1 MDDRVVTILGEASA
15 INAAAVLET
24 RLPEAD
30 FLDWL
35 SDIRADIPISKA
47 IRLARAWG
55 KQGVAQVKKNPFLL
69 LAVSDWKTVEA
80 IAEGLAIPKTD
91 VRRQIAA
98 LEAVLMG
105 QEGLE
110 GGSTLMPD
118 ARALQLAERLLG
130 CKPCPSVIDKAVRSG
145 AAIRLVGGLQPP
157 GAAHMEAACA
167 LHLLKLAP
175 QPPCSGRT
183 PKGRLADL
191 ITKYEGAQPFPLTE
205 RQREAIKKSHD
216 HRLLILA
223 GYAGSGKTTVL
234 KAICETQEA
243 IRRTPLIVTL
253 SGRAAQRAS
262 EATGRPAITV
272 ARFLLL
278 QEKSHSVLGADQV
291 LIADEASMIG
301 LVEFWRI
308 LRWLGDASLV
318 LCGDPA
324 QLPPVSPGVVFN
336 ALCASRSI
344 VSVVLDRVHRQDER
358 TGIPKFAERIRIG
371 LAPEMT
377 GFSGAE
383 PGVTFVPCS
392 KGDLCNEITRIGVE
406 ISRGGGTREEMQI
419 IAPTNAGIGHINDFF
434 HRRLVRRKPNLWP
447 HIEHIAEGE
456 PVIWTRNDPQRR
468 LTNGS
473 LGRIVK
479 IEGETILAELDGQL
493 HYLSPADR
501 QFIDLAWAISV
512 HKAQGSQWKRVI
524 IPIFESKIVDR
535 SLIYTALTRAQE
547 QVVFVGSYSSIR
559 RAVED
564 RAVADMRYCGFE
576 VWLNLAC
583 REQRRAQIAS
593 EASTRCAL
601 N

>member
-1 MDDRVVTILGEASA
+1 MTILGEASA
-15 INAAAVLET
+15 LNAAAVLET
-24 RLPEAD
+24 RLPEVD

-35 SDIRADIPISKA
+35 SDIRAKIPVSKA

-55 KQGVAQVKKNPFLL
+55 KQGVDQVKNNPFLL
-69 LAVSDWKTVEA
+69 LAVSDWTTVEA
-80 IAEGLAIPKTD
+80 IAEGLAIPKID

-105 QEGLE
+105 QEGLG
-110 GGSTLMPD
+110 GGSTLMSD
-118 ARALQLAERLLG
+118 TRALQLAERLLG
-130 CKPCPSVIDKAVRSG
+130 YKPCPSIVGQAVLSG

-157 GAAHMEAACA
+157 GAAHMEAGCA
-167 LHLLKLAP
+167 LHLFNLAP
-175 QPPCSGRT
+175 QPPCSKRT
-183 PKGRLADL
+183 DKERLSDL
-191 ITKYEGAQPFPLTE
+191 IASYEGRQRFPLTE
-205 RQREAIKKSHD
+205 RQREAIRKSHD
-216 HRLLILA
+216 HRLLVLA

-234 KAICETQEA
+234 RAICETQEA
-243 IRRTPLIVTL
+243 IGKNALIVTL

-262 EATGRPAITV
+262 EATGRRAITV
-272 ARFLLL
+272 ARFLLE
-278 QEKSHSVLGADQV
+278 QEKSPSPLGADQV

-308 LRWLGDASLV
+308 LRWLGNASLV

-336 ALCASRSI
+336 ALCANRNI
-344 VSVVLDRVHRQDER
+344 VSVVLDKVHRQDEQ
-358 TGIPKFAERIRIG
+358 TGIPKFAESIRLG
-371 LAPEMT
+371 LTPDMT

-392 KGDLCNEITRIGVE
+392 KDVLCHEIMRVGVE
-406 ISRGGGTREEMQI
+406 ISQGGGTREEMQI
-419 IAPTNAGIGHINDFF
+419 IAPTNAGIRHINDFF

-456 PVIWTRNDPQRR
+456 PVIWTQNDPQRR
-468 LTNGS
+468 LTNGA

-493 HYLSPADR
+493 HRLSPADR
-501 QFIDLAWAISV
+501 QFVDRAWAISV

-524 IPIFESKIVDR
+524 IPIFESKILDR

-547 QVVFVGSYSSIR
+547 QVIFMGSFSSIR

-564 RAVADMRYCGFE
+564 RAAADMRNCGFE
-576 VWLNLAC
+576 VWLKLVG
-583 REQRRAQIAS
+583 REQRRAQVAYETS
-593 EASTRCAL
+593 NQRTVG
-601 N
+601 